1 MFGDTKHFDT
11 LVSMLLANSH
21 FVLTAYL
28 EPPWEF
34 VQDGGQVS
42 SAPHLDPNSPTNI
55 EGTIDLPVNA
65 QAFEKFS
72 QLWHDFLADRSMI
85 DTSDVHLVLHC
96 TK

>member
-11 LVSMLLANSH
+11 LVLMLANSH

-28 EPPWEF
+28 ETPWEF

-42 SAPHLDPNSPTNI
+42 SGSHLDPNSPTNI

-65 QAFEKFS
+65 QAFEK
-72 QLWHDFLADRSMI
+72 LASFGMI
-85 DTSDVHLVLHC
+85 SLPNGL
-96 TK
+96 